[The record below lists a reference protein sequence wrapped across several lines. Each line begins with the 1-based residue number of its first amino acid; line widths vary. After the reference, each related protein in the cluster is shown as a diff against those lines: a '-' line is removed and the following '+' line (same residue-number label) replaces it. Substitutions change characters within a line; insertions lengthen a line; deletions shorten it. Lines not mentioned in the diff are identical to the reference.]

1 MKRNLRSPRQRG
13 QTLWQ
18 NRLRTIG
25 DLPGSDL
32 WSGRSCGTRRQQVG
46 AGTACRVSA
55 DKRLQVKSTQH
66 YRRPARLRPMVGQVV
81 WYPAAASGCRHS
93 LPRQRGQ
100 TPSSEIDSALSETCP
115 APTYGRAGRVVPGGS
130 KWVQAQPAASARTNA
145 LAEPT
150 PHYRRPARLRPMVGQ
165 VVWYP
170 AAASGCRLSLR
181 SPSPTRRRNR
191 QSAAWP
197 RWDRARG

>member
-1 MKRNLRSPRQRG
+1 MKRNILSPRQRG
-13 QTLWQ
+13 KTLWQ
-18 NRLRTIG
+18 NRLSTIG

-46 AGTACRVSA
+46 AGSACRASA
-55 DKRLQVKSTQH
+55 DKRFGRT
-66 YRRPARLRPMVGQVV
+66 
-81 WYPAAASGCRHS
+81 
-93 LPRQRGQ
+93 
-100 TPSSEIDSALSETCP
+100 DSALSETCP

-181 SPSPTRRRNR
+181 SPSPTRRRNQ